1 MRKIEISVQ
10 KILSE
15 SYYWKICSKGVAI
28 TKRVKTLYRNSTLK
42 QCAKLVDEEHN
53 KFDIPLQSR
62 ECQKFVSLHP
72 DWILIDEKVETGI
85 SGYKVSAK
93 DRDAITELKNE
104 ALRGEFD
111 ILLVFMFD
119 RLGRIESETPFVVEW
134 FVEQGIEVWSVIE
147 GQQKFDTHVDKLTN
161 YIRFWSSAGE
171 SAKTSTRVRKKREQ
185 MVEDGLYAGGYIPYG
200 YHIIK
205 KGTINHK
212 NREVYDLEIDSQ
224 ESEVVRFIFQ
234 LAYEKFYGARK
245 ISNEL
250 AKAGIRNRKGKLFGQ
265 STINCI
271 LDNIVYTGVLKSGD
285 TISKV
290 HPHLQIIEPSIF
302 EFVRKLRRERRSK
315 DNEIKKKSSP
325 MSCNEVSDVPTFG
338 KGLVSG
344 IIHCDCCGA
353 KLRTKSTRLNGH
365 KPLSQD
371 NPRIPTYVCENRL
384 YEGKKAKICISDE
397 VQTQYR
403 AYKIDDVIDNMVKQ
417 LLRRTKALKDGEFI
431 NYKYQAEWKR
441 TQGNLNH
448 AKSLYRKKQN
458 EIISMENKIVNA
470 AQSDEDMSLLL
481 SILKRLKEEAE
492 PLLEQVKACEK
503 EVAEFQKSSSEIE
516 REYNNVIKWADIY
529 ENADLPTKQI
539 IVAHLID
546 SISVKKGYELTVNF
560 KISLE
565 QFENGLEFQ
574 TLSS

>member
-1 MRKIEISVQ
+1 M
-10 KILSE
+10 
-15 SYYWKICSKGVAI
+15 
-28 TKRVKTLYRNSTLK
+28 KRVKTLYRNSTLK
-42 QCAKLVDEEHN
+42 QCATLVDEENN

-72 DWILIDEKVETGI
+72 DWILVDEKVETGI

-161 YIRFWSSAGE
+161 YIRFWQSAGE
-171 SAKTSTRVRKKREQ
+171 SAKTSTRVRKKRGQ
-185 MVEDGLYAGGYIPYG
+185 MVEDGLYAGGYVPYG
-200 YHIIK
+200 YHIVK

-212 NREVYDLEIDSQ
+212 NREVYDLEIDSY
-224 ESEVVRFIFQ
+224 EADIVRLIFQ
-234 LAYEKFYGARK
+234 LAYENFLGARK

-250 AKAGIRNRKGKLFGQ
+250 AKRGIRNKKGKLFGQ
-265 STINCI
+265 STINSI
-271 LDNIVYTGVLKSGD
+271 LDNIAYTGVLKSGD
-285 TISKV
+285 TISKI
-290 HPHLQIIEPSIF
+290 HPHLQIIKPSIF
-302 EFVRKLRRERRSK
+302 EFVKKLRRERRSK
-315 DNEIKKKSSP
+315 DTEIKEKSS
-325 MSCNEVSDVPTFG
+325 MSCNDVSDIPTFG

-365 KPLSQD
+365 KPISKD

-384 YEGKKAKICISDE
+384 YEGKKEKLCTSDE
-397 VQTQYR
+397 AQTQYR
-403 AYKIDDVIDNMVKQ
+403 AYKIDDVVDNMIKQ
-417 LLRRTKALKDGEFI
+417 LLRRTKTLQSSEFI
-431 NYKYQAEWKR
+431 NYKYQTEWKR
-441 TQGNLNH
+441 IQDNLNH

-458 EIISMENKIVNA
+458 EILSMENKIIRTS
-470 AQSDEDMSLLL
+470 QTDEDMSLLL
-481 SILKRLKEEAE
+481 PILKRLKEEAE
-492 PLLEQVKACEK
+492 PLLEQVQKCEI
-503 EVAEFQKSSSEIE
+503 EFAELQKNCSEIE

-574 TLSS
+574 ELSS

>member
-1 MRKIEISVQ
+1 MK
-10 KILSE
+10 
-15 SYYWKICSKGVAI
+15 
-28 TKRVKTLYRNSTLK
+28 KRVKTLYRNSTLK

-62 ECQKFVSLHP
+62 ACKEFIKLHP

-93 DRDAITELKNE
+93 DRDKIAELKDD
-104 ALRGEFD
+104 AIRKEFD

-119 RLGRIESETPFVVEW
+119 RLGRIDNETPFIVEW
-134 FVEQGIEVWSVIE
+134 FVEQGIEVWSVME
-147 GQQKFDTHVDKLTN
+147 GQQKFDNHVDKLTN
-161 YIRFWSSAGE
+161 YIRFWQSSGE
-171 SAKTSTRVRKKREQ
+171 SAKTSIRVRKKRGQ
-185 MVEDGLYAGGYIPYG
+185 MVEDGLYAGGYVPYG
-200 YHIIK
+200 YQIVK

-212 NREVYDLEIDSQ
+212 NREVYDLEINSYEAD
-224 ESEVVRFIFQ
+224 VVRLIFQ
-234 LAYEKFYGARK
+234 LAYENFLGARK

-250 AKAGIRNRKGKLFGQ
+250 AKRGIKNKKDKLFGQ
-265 STINCI
+265 STINSI
-271 LDNIVYTGVLKSGD
+271 LDNVSYTGVLKSGD
-285 TISKV
+285 TISKI
-290 HPHLQIIEPSIF
+290 HPHLQIIKPSVF
-302 EFVRKLRRERRSK
+302 EFVQKLRRERRSK
-315 DNEIKKKSSP
+315 DTEIKQKSF
-325 MSCNEVSDVPTFG
+325 MSCNDVSDIPTFG

-365 KPLSQD
+365 KPISED

-384 YEGKKAKICISDE
+384 YEGKKEKICASDE

-403 AYKIDDVIDNMVKQ
+403 AYKIDDVIDDMIKQ
-417 LLRRTKALKDGEFI
+417 LLRRTKALQSDEFI
-431 NYKYQAEWKR
+431 NYKYQTEWKR
-441 TQGNLNH
+441 IQGNLNH
-448 AKSLYRKKQN
+448 ANTLYKKKQN
-458 EIISMENKIVNA
+458 EIRSMENKIVSTS
-470 AQSDEDMSLLL
+470 QSDEDISLLL
-481 SILKRLKEEAE
+481 PILKRLKEEAE
-492 PLLEQVKACEK
+492 PLLEQVQKCEI
-503 EVAEFQKSSSEIE
+503 EFADLQKNWSEIE

-574 TLSS
+574 ALSS